1 MLQKIRDKSSGWV
14 AGIIVGLLILTFAL
28 FGINSYFGRGS
39 EPVVA
44 VVNDTEIKSTQ
55 FQRAFYNIRQ
65 QVQNLMGHS
74 IPADDPVFKKEALNR
89 LIDSELI
96 NQTTT
101 SYGLRVS
108 DQRVYEA
115 INSLEMFRS
124 GDRFDPALYQRTL
137 LTLGM
142 NETAFEQ
149 QMRYEMMSEQLQ
161 SAISESAFAIPD
173 EVDRVAKLKNQTRDF
188 DYSIV
193 PVKSYMDMIE
203 ITDDDIA
210 AYYEANKTDFIQSE
224 KIRIRYIDLT
234 VDKVAEQIQL
244 SEDDA
249 ENFFNTNKINY
260 TIPERRQ
267 MWQAKIKIPSEY
279 EGDAEGDAKAKA
291 DEIAGVFRTNT
302 DFVQVAEKYSSA
314 PDAEIIVTLS
324 ESGDMKKGVLK
335 QEIDEVLFSMANADV
350 SEPIRSGDSFHV
362 IKLIDVK
369 EAEQKEFADVR
380 DQVEKDL
387 RHERAQRKYFDLAEQ
402 IAALTYEHPET
413 LQDAADATQLDI
425 QESGYFSRESG
436 EGLTAEPKIVAASFS
451 EEVLINQNNSEPVEL
466 GPERMVVVR
475 VSDRKPEGTKPL
487 NEVRDEITEILKR
500 KQAMVKVQ
508 ETSQAILEKTGQ
520 GSSLA
525 DAARALAVE
534 YSSVQDIKRDDVSV
548 NRSVIRTAY
557 RMGQPDEGNTAID
570 SITLGNGDVAIIEM
584 KKISYSDE
592 IKGKVIDAVTAELQQ
607 HQARMDWDGLF
618 RQVKNDA
625 KIQILES
632 NL

>member
-14 AGIIVGLLILTFAL
+14 AGIIVGLLVLTFAL
-28 FGINSYFGRGS
+28 FGINSYFGGGS

-44 VVNDTEIKSTQ
+44 IVNDTEIKSTQ

-65 QVQNLMGHS
+65 QVQNLMGQS

-89 LIDSELI
+89 LIDTELI

-101 SYGLRVS
+101 GYGLRVS

-115 INSLEMFRS
+115 INSLEMFRD

-142 NETAFEQ
+142 TETAFEQ
-149 QMRYEMMSEQLQ
+149 QMRYDMMSEQLQ
-161 SAISESAFAIPD
+161 SAISESAFTIAD

-188 DYSIV
+188 DYSIISV
-193 PVKSYMDMIE
+193 RSYMDAIE
-203 ITDDDIA
+203 TPDSDIA
-210 AYYEANKTDFIQSE
+210 AYYEANKTDFVQSE
-224 KIRIRYIDLT
+224 QIKISYIDLT

-249 ENFFNTNKINY
+249 ENYFNANKFNY
-260 TIPERRQ
+260 SIPERRQ
-267 MWQAKIKIPSEY
+267 IWQAKIKIPTEF
-279 EGDAEGDAKAKA
+279 EGDAEAAAKEKA
-291 DEIAGVFRTNT
+291 DEFAGVFRTNT
-302 DFVQVAEKYSSA
+302 DFVQIAEQHSSA
-314 PDAEIIVTLS
+314 PDAEILVTLS
-324 ESGDMKKGVLK
+324 ESGEMKKGVLK
-335 QEIDEVLFSMANADV
+335 AEIDEVLFSMTNDDV
-350 SEPIRSGDSFHV
+350 SEPIRSGDAFHV
-362 IKLIDVK
+362 IKLIDVMQ
-369 EAEQKEFADVR
+369 AEQKEFADVR

-387 RHERAQRKYFDLAEQ
+387 RRERAQRKYFDLAEQ

-413 LQDAADATQLDI
+413 LQFAADATELEI

-436 EGLTAEPKIVAASFS
+436 EGLTAEPKIVAASFN

-466 GPERMVVVR
+466 DPERMVVVR

-487 NEVRDEITEILKR
+487 NEVRDQITEILKR
-500 KQAMVKVQ
+500 KQAMAKVQ

-520 GSSLA
+520 GSSLSE
-525 DAARALAVE
+525 AAQALDVE

-557 RMGQPDEGNTAID
+557 RMGQPDAGNTAID
-570 SITLGNGDVAIIEM
+570 SITLGNGDVAIIEL
-584 KKISYSDE
+584 KEVAYSDE
-592 IKGKVIDAVTAELQQ
+592 IKGKAIDAVTAELQQ
-607 HQARMDWDGLF
+607 LRARMDWDGLF

-625 KIQILES
+625 EIRIFES